1 MSGSRDRMDPFV
13 GLVGWLFADVL
24 LGLAM
29 LYFAIGT
36 TASPGPRPT
45 PTFAPP
51 TETSGELPTETPKPT
66 ATPLPAASP
75 TPTPVVQQCIGKET
89 MTKEIFSFDLPLVRG
104 GSAVDWGSGFGDDL
118 SGLTSARRDYLEKF
132 GAEVE
137 NRFKNVQAGYD
148 AGLVLAFGGEKDSSG
163 GTEFA
168 RKLEA
173 GVKRSARFRNATY
186 EPFLERRLE
195 PGQLQVWVYFYRDCT
210 GTS

>member
-1 MSGSRDRMDPFV
+1 MIRRSRPIDLTV
-13 GLVGWLFADVL
+13 GQVGWLFADVF

-29 LYFAIGT
+29 FYFAIGT
-36 TASPGPRPT
+36 VLPSPPSPPMPPTASPT
-45 PTFAPP
+45 P
-51 TETSGELPTETPKPT
+51 SPT
-66 ATPLPAASP
+66 ATPIPEASP

-89 MTKEIFSFDLPLVRG
+89 MTKEIFSFDLPLIRG
-104 GSAVDWGSGFGDDL
+104 GSAVDWGSGLGDDL
-118 SGLTSARRDYLEKF
+118 SSLTSARRDYLEKF